1 MPLHDD
7 SNFKRIAISNTFDK
21 QLQHILYHSVNITQY
36 TYKIMRTTK
45 FFTIVATLITAG
57 FLVLA
62 TTSNAAFATGTN
74 TNNGGT
80 SASATS
86 SISQS
91 NTQSAT
97 CTAGTS
103 NTASCNQLAANVN
116 FGNAVSAAEASSGGT
131 DPTWIIGSQPPS
143 TSATA
148 SSSISQS
155 NSQTATCTAGTS
167 NSLSCN
173 QLAANVNFGNAVS
186 AAIAQ
191 F

>member
-1 MPLHDD
+1 
-7 SNFKRIAISNTFDK
+7 
-21 QLQHILYHSVNITQY
+21 
-36 TYKIMRTTK
+36 MRTTK
-45 FFTIVATLITAG
+45 LFTMVAAVIAAG

-62 TTSNAAFATGTN
+62 TTSNAAFAQTSSSGPS
-74 TNNGGT
+74 T

-103 NTASCNQLAANVN
+103 NSFSCNQAAIN
-116 FGNAVSAAEASSGGT
+116 FNKGNAVSAAQASSGNDDPTGTSIATT
-131 DPTWIIGSQPPS
+131 DPSTSPS

-148 SSSISQS
+148 SSSISQT
-155 NSQTATCTAGTS
+155 NNQQATCTAGTF
-167 NSLSCN
+167 NFKSCN
-173 QLAANVNFGNAVS
+173 QIAANINFGNAVS

-191 F
+191 FGNSG